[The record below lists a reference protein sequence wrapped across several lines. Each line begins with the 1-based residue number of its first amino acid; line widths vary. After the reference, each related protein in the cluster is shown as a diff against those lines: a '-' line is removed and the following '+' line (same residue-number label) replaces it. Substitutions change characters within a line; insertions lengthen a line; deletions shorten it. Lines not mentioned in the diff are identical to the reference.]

1 MVDPEIPPA
10 PPRRRGRLRRC
21 ARWTIRLLLALV
33 VLVEAVYLA
42 RRPLLER
49 LICSQVSE
57 LLGPALGGKV
67 ELGALRGDWI
77 TRLRIEGLTLRTE
90 GLLREVS
97 DASVDVQL
105 DPWALAHGDLAG
117 LVRAR
122 VRVAACTLDLT
133 APGGPEAEPAPT
145 SEGVFDLGAL
155 TSLLPRGTRV
165 EVGAFTLIGAD
176 ARIEGAVDVHLA
188 PAQAGR
194 PRRVLV
200 HGPGVLADA
209 ELGGDGKIHAGFAVR
224 DLSRVPRLFVPLSE
238 LVGGDVSGQ
247 ATLVLAPAF
256 AVDAKVR
263 VRDLRAAGQLV
274 EDLHAATHLDAD
286 GLRGLDAALVA
297 PGVRIA
303 VEDAGFAFTNVP
315 GTARGRTLVD
325 LRDVTAYADLLPEAL
340 RAQMP
345 ITGWLQARAED
356 GLLTIGDGRVQSAG
370 AAVELQG
377 GAIALDGE
385 TLLAAASPVR
395 FSLRLLDPATLPL
408 GPDLPVRPT
417 AGEVVGELSQRP
429 GVVVLDAS
437 VRADVVDGQG
447 NTGQARGRVRL
458 EAGADLRLSPTL
470 RVEGPILRDLG
481 KEANFDGTL
490 VIAGQTLGIE
500 KLAIGFDAQPDVL
513 RVAGTLPLGGSVG
526 ELIAAADVRIDFAA
540 LPLAPVFAL
549 GGLAPARGQLTGHV
563 SCAGGAVVIELDT
576 VVEELAAAPDLTVRT
591 NLSARGDD
599 AGLTLTRFD
608 VICAAGHVRA
618 QGKLTGQSLRQLL
631 DEGAQPASLRPDL
644 TLDLEV
650 AGLER
655 FALLPIVGVSAAGD
669 LRVQGSVGGTLA
681 APLPTAE
688 VSITALALS
697 DAAGQTLVRAVTGQV
712 VLEGDAVRV
721 TKLDAEIDGHALTLS
736 GEVRREDDG
745 ISVRELFVRD
755 TDGGSLRADGRVP
768 RLLSVPW
775 QDAIAGANLDLSLI
789 RYSLTPWLT
798 LAGIQS
804 EGAQA
809 EGTLALRPGPQLALD
824 LKAHAA
830 SVTASGQTFSPTFS
844 LAARTDADGTHLEVL
859 KLDLGEVRVEGRG
872 NLALTPT
879 QAVADAALA
888 RDAAV
893 TATIEIPA
901 AKLGAIPPALLGLAD
916 LQGELGITIE
926 VSGRAS
932 APQLTAKIS
941 LDGGRVVTTGGQR
954 IDDLVVRLACTPTAI
969 EVTEISAT
977 RGKGPLRI
985 TGAFTAPGPLWERWA
1000 DGQIDLLVKGDNV
1013 LLHRKTGVKVRADLD
1028 VRVQGPLADFAITGD
1043 IGLRDGRMVTR
1054 LPLLDLRSSGGQAAT
1069 AGIPLPSID
1078 LGEGRRARLDLRV
1091 KSLEPFVVKNNVL
1104 DGALHIQLSVLGDL
1118 AQPILQGTVS
1128 GAESTLILPGVRLR
1142 ASTLLVDFSAQNPR
1156 FPTVTA
1162 TARGRRHGFDIQAV
1176 VRGRY
1181 DRPEIL
1187 LSSDP
1192 PLPSDE
1198 LIVLVTTGA
1207 RPQTLGVQGVGTV
1220 LGAYLAQELA
1230 DWIFGSESTEAKESF
1245 LERFTVETGTEMSRG
1260 GTESV
1265 IVEFRVL
1272 DQVYLQGERDVYE
1285 DLNMGV
1291 VYRVRFK

>member
-10 PPRRRGRLRRC
+10 PRPPRGRLRRL
-21 ARWTIRLLLALV
+21 ATWTIRLLLVLV
-33 VLVEAVYLA
+33 VLVEGVYLA

-49 LICSQVSE
+49 LICTQVSE
-57 LLGPALGGKV
+57 LLGPALGGSIEV
-67 ELGALRGDWI
+67 GGLGGDWV

-90 GLLREVS
+90 GLLHEVR

-105 DPWALAHGDLAG
+105 DPWALAHGDLGG

-133 APGGPEAEPAPT
+133 APGGPAAEPAPT
-145 SEGVFDLGAL
+145 TEEAFDLGAL

-165 EVGAFTLIGAD
+165 EVGACTLIGVD
-176 ARIEGAVDVHLA
+176 TRIEGAVEVHLA
-188 PAQAGR
+188 PAQTGR
-194 PRRVLV
+194 PRQVLV
-200 HGPGVLADA
+200 HGPGVRADA
-209 ELGGDGKIHAGFAVR
+209 EVGSDGKIHAGFAVR
-224 DLSRVPRLFVPLSE
+224 DLSRVPRLFTPLAE
-238 LVGGDVSGQ
+238 LVGGNVSGQ

-297 PGVRIA
+297 PGVHIA
-303 VEDAGFAFTNVP
+303 VEDAAFAFANVP
-315 GTARGRTLVD
+315 GTARGRILVD
-325 LRDVTAYADLLPEAL
+325 VRDVTAYAALLPEAL
-340 RAQMP
+340 RAQLP
-345 ITGWLQARAED
+345 ITGWLQARAEH
-356 GLLTIGDGRVQSAG
+356 GLLTIADGRVQSAG
-370 AAVELQG
+370 AAVELRG
-377 GAIALDGE
+377 GAIGLDRE

-395 FSLRLLDPATLPL
+395 FALRLLDPTTLPL
-408 GPDLPVRPT
+408 DPGLLVRPT
-417 AGEVVGELSQRP
+417 AGEVLGELSQRP
-429 GVVVLDAS
+429 GVVVLDATL
-437 VRADVVDGQG
+437 RADVVDGQG

-458 EAGADLRLSPTL
+458 EAGADLRVSPTL
-470 RVEGPILRDLG
+470 RVNGPILRDLG
-481 KEANFDGTL
+481 KEASLDGTL
-490 VIAGQTLGIE
+490 ALAAQTLDIE
-500 KLAIGFDAQPDVL
+500 RLAIGFDAQPDAL
-513 RVAGTLPLGGSVG
+513 RVAGSVPLGGSVG
-526 ELIAAADVRIDFAA
+526 ELIAAANVRIDFAA
-540 LPLAPVFAL
+540 LPLGPVFAL

-563 SCAGGAVVIELDT
+563 ACARGAVVAELDS
-576 VVEELAAAPDLTVRT
+576 VVDGLAAAPDLTVRT

-599 AGLTLTRFD
+599 AGLTLTRLD
-608 VICAAGHVRA
+608 VICAAGHARA

-631 DEGAQPASLRPDL
+631 DEGFLPASLQPDL
-644 TLDLEV
+644 TLDLEL

-655 FALLPIVGVSAAGD
+655 FALLPILGVGAAGD
-669 LRVQGSVGGTLA
+669 VKIQGGVGGTLA
-681 APLPTAE
+681 APRPTAE
-688 VSITALALS
+688 ITLTALAIA

-712 VLEGDAVRV
+712 ALEGDAVRV
-721 TKLDAEIDGHALTLS
+721 TKLDAEIDGQTISLS

-745 ISVRELFVRD
+745 IVVQDLVVRD
-755 TDGGSLRADGRVP
+755 ADGGSLHADGRLP
-768 RLLSVPW
+768 RLLSAPW
-775 QDAIAGANLDLSLI
+775 HEALAGGELDLALT
-789 RYSLTPWLT
+789 RYALTPWLT
-798 LAGIQS
+798 LAGIES

-809 EGTLALRPGPQLALD
+809 EGTLALRPGPQLALA
-824 LKAHAA
+824 LEARAA
-830 SVTASGQTFSPTFS
+830 GLTVGGQTFTPTFS
-844 LAARTDADGTHLEVL
+844 LAARTDAEGTHLETL

-872 NLALTPT
+872 ELALTPT

-893 TATIEIPA
+893 TATLEMPA
-901 AKLGAIPPALLGLAD
+901 ARLGAIPPALLGLAD
-916 LQGELGITIE
+916 LQGDLRVTIE
-926 VSGRAS
+926 VRGS
-932 APQLTAKIS
+932 AAAPHLTAKIS
-941 LDGGRVVTTGGQR
+941 LDDGRVVTSGGQR
-954 IDDLVVRLACTPTAI
+954 LDDVVVRLACTPTAI
-969 EVTEISAT
+969 EVAEISAT

-985 TGAFTAPGPLWERWA
+985 TGTLTAPGPLWERWA

-1013 LLHRKTGVKVRADLD
+1013 LLHRKAGVKVRADLD
-1028 VRVQGPLADFAITGD
+1028 VRVQGPLADFAVAGD

-1091 KSLEPFVVKNNVL
+1091 KTLEPFVVKNNVL
-1104 DGALHIQLSVLGDL
+1104 DGALHVQLAVLGDL

-1128 GAESTLILPGVRLR
+1128 GPESTLILPGVRLR
-1142 ASTLLVDFSAQNPR
+1142 TSTLLVDFSAQNPR

-1192 PLPSDE
+1192 QLPSDE

-1207 RPQTLGVQGVGTV
+1207 RPQTLGTQGVGTV

-1245 LERFTVETGTEMSRG
+1245 LERFSVETGTEMSRG

-1272 DQVYLQGERDVYE
+1272 DRVYLQGERDVYE

-1291 VYRVRFK
+1291 VYRLRFK